1 MLSFMYGGYFEFIV
15 VERRRNVVG
24 EELVDGGKVA
34 KMDDDAAALF
44 VEGRWKCRYQ
54 TQCRKKKTESKRT
67 ESPMSLQLSFL
78 NRAHSA

>member
-1 MLSFMYGGYFEFIV
+1 
-15 VERRRNVVG
+15 
-24 EELVDGGKVA
+24 
-34 KMDDDAAALF
+34 MDDDAAALF